1 METTPRSASHV
12 PDPALER
19 LRRDLMQVPP
29 DTELTDLAGHSGHIL
44 GEGSEPRPID
54 YAAMEFE
61 VDRLRQRLA
70 IWEIFMAYVRDG
82 ARTWTDVQ
90 RAMTP
95 DDLERIIA
103 ICDGAP
109 LRDVLLHL
117 R

>member
-1 METTPRSASHV
+1 METPPRSASHAAHA
-12 PDPALER
+12 PSEPGLER
-19 LRRDLMQVPP
+19 LRRDLQQIPP
-29 DTELTDLAGHSGHIL
+29 DPDGAAPEPEATDAD
-44 GEGSEPRPID
+44 PRTID

-61 VDRLRQRLA
+61 LDRLRKRLA

-95 DDLERIIA
+95 RDLEQITA
-103 ICDGAP
+103 ICDGVP